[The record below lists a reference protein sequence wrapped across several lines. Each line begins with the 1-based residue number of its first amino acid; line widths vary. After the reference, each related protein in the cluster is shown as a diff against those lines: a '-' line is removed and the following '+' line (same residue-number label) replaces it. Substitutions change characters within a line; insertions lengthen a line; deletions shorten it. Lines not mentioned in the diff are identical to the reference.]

1 MMSKKIAV
9 LMTDQFE
16 DIEYTSPAEAFK
28 EASTV
33 W

>member
-1 MMSKKIAV
+1 MSKKIAV

-28 EASTV
+28 EAATV
-33 W
+33 